1 MKKQAGFTL
10 MELLVA
16 LSIFGIIAAFAVVAL
31 NNARRDTRDMK
42 RVADISI
49 IKSALSLYYY
59 NCNKYPIAVNAG
71 NSISGHECDGAVY
84 LANVPSDPNG
94 SAYYYIPC
102 IGSGEYRCALGQ
114 DNATWYEIKYSLEG
128 NSSGLNKGAHIATP
142 SGM

>member
-1 MKKQAGFTL
+1 MPKPCPAPLTPPPAPNDPKNPDAKP
-10 MELLVA
+10 EKA
-16 LSIFGIIAAFAVVAL
+16 APIFIPD
-31 NNARRDTRDMK
+31 N
-42 RVADISI
+42 
-49 IKSALSLYYY
+49 
-59 NCNKYPIAVNAG
+59 AVNAG